1 MNTDL
6 LFGILMFLTG
16 VNGVN
21 LQNEQD
27 MNFNTHRIKMVEEQI
42 SARGISNF
50 DVLRAMEKVERHLF
64 VPDHLQKYAYLDR
77 PLPIG
82 HEQTISQPYIV
93 GLMSQLIDVDKTEKV
108 LEIGTGS
115 GYQAAVLGELCSEV
129 YSIEII
135 KPLQKR
141 ASFLIDSLNY
151 KNIWVKHGDGYL
163 GWSEK
168 APFDANNCTC
178 SPSSIPQPLLDQL
191 AEGGRLVIPVGLKN
205 VKKLMLL
212 IKTNGKI
219 KKQSVI
225 PVRFVPMVDDKGN
238 TY

>member
-168 APFDANNCTC
+168 APFDAIIVTC

-191 AEGGRLVIPVGLKN
+191 AEGGRLVIPVGFKN

>member
-1 MNTDL
+1 MNAAFL
-6 LFGILMFLTG
+6 YGILMFLIGTK
-16 VNGVN
+16 GVN
-21 LQNEQD
+21 LQNKQD
-27 MNFNTHRIKMVEEQI
+27 MNFKAHRKQMVEEQI
-42 SARGISNF
+42 VARGISNV
-50 DVLRAMEKVERHLF
+50 DVLTALENVERHLF
-64 VPDHLQKYAYLDR
+64 VPNHLQKYAYLDR

-129 YSIEII
+129 YSIEIV
-135 KPLQKR
+135 KPLKKR
-141 ASFLIDSLNY
+141 AAFVIDSLGYSNVH
-151 KNIWVKHGDGYL
+151 VKYGDGYQ
-163 GWSEK
+163 GWPEM
-168 APFDANNCTC
+168 APFDGIIVTC
-178 SPSSIPQPLLDQL
+178 SPTNIPQALIDQL

-212 IKTNGKI
+212 VKANGEI

-225 PVRFVPMVDDKGN
+225 PVRFVPMVDKKGKI
-238 TY
+238 Y